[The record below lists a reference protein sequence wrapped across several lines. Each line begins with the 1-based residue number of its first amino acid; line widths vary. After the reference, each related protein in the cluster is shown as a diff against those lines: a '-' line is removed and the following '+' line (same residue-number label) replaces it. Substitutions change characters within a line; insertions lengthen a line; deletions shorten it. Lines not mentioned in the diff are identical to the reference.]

1 MHKMS
6 CVVCT
11 QPEFFFFKLESLR
24 LFLLFILSV
33 GSYMMLV
40 NKKCFCRTWSL
51 WVCFKMTGLGVD
63 MESLSVRVIKHSQKN
78 LNIKNG
84 NERFPCKAKFYYIRH
99 KNCDLITK
107 IDNMK

>member
-1 MHKMS
+1 
-6 CVVCT
+6 
-11 QPEFFFFKLESLR
+11 
-24 LFLLFILSV
+24 
-33 GSYMMLV
+33 
-40 NKKCFCRTWSL
+40 
-51 WVCFKMTGLGVD
+51 MTGLGVD

-107 IDNMK
+107 IDNMKWKCFDNVDQLKSTKVQSKN